1 MKKEEKGLS
10 IPLRISIIII
20 SKCDLAAKQRIV
32 HKEVLPME
40 RMDVYIT
47 AYRLINKYNAKTKQ
61 PKTFGTAETVC
72 GSEAQVLDVVAH
84 TQLVTCSQIASALGI
99 TKGAVSQTLAKLE
112 KKALIERAPARDGCG
127 TVAIR
132 LTEKGQEILTNYYA
146 WRECRLRKV
155 IAAARALP
163 PESAKAML
171 QMLEAFEAEAL
182 DQYQPAAK
190 AALIINRQK
199 WRSYH
204 VKARTYFLRRA

>member
-20 SKCDLAAKQRIV
+20 SKCDLAAKQRII

-146 WRECRLRKV
+146 WRDCRLRKV

-171 QMLEAFEAEAL
+171 QMLEAFEEAL
-182 DQYQPAAK
+182 DQY
-190 AALIINRQK
+190 
-199 WRSYH
+199 
-204 VKARTYFLRRA
+204 

>member
-84 TQLVTCSQIASALGI
+84 EQPVIASQIAMLLGI

-112 KKALIERAPARDGCG
+112 KKALIERVPSDAGG
-127 TVAIR
+127 GMVVIS
-132 LTEKGQEILTNYYA
+132 LSEKGQEILTNYYA
-146 WRECRLRKV
+146 YRDCRLRKV
-155 IAAARALP
+155 IAAAQSLP
-163 PESAKAML
+163 PESAAAVFT
-171 QMLEAFEAEAL
+171 MLEAFEEAL
-182 DQYQPAAK
+182 DQY
-190 AALIINRQK
+190 
-199 WRSYH
+199 
-204 VKARTYFLRRA
+204 

>member
-20 SKCDLAAKQRIV
+20 SKGDLAAKQQIV

-112 KKALIERAPARDGCG
+112 KKALIERAPCSR
-127 TVAIR
+127 
-132 LTEKGQEILTNYYA
+132 
-146 WRECRLRKV
+146 WLRHSRHQADRK
-155 IAAARALP
+155 RAGNPHQLLCL
-163 PESAKAML
+163 AGL
-171 QMLEAFEAEAL
+171 
-182 DQYQPAAK
+182 PAAK
-190 AALIINRQK
+190 SHRCRPRPAARERQGHAPDA
-199 WRSYH
+199 RS
-204 VKARTYFLRRA
+204 F